1 MCRHL
6 GYLGPPIPL
15 STVLFDPP
23 HSLSRQSWAPKD
35 MRQGGTINAD
45 GFGIGWYVGPG
56 TAVRYRRERPLWT
69 DPDLPALA
77 RATVARVILDAVR
90 SATIGMPVTETAAP
104 PFSDGRFLFSHN
116 GVVAGWPDSVA
127 PLAARL
133 PIRDLLTL
141 DAPTDAALL
150 WALVR
155 HRLRDGA
162 EPAKAVLDTV
172 RDVAATAPGS
182 RLNLLLTDGA
192 GFVATTLGHALSVRR
207 RPGEV
212 LLSSEPLDDDPAW
225 QPVPDARLVVATPST
240 VDISPLSDEM
250 GAS

>member
-45 GFGIGWYVGPG
+45 GFGIGWYVGRG
-56 TAVRYRRERPLWT
+56 TA
-69 DPDLPALA
+69 
-77 RATVARVILDAVR
+77 ARVILAAVR